1 MPGKEKF
8 WDYEPLGTGRA
19 RPLTEPASTNSAD
32 VFADPFSEPKEKEIK
47 TELPPEEF
55 SIPSGKTNW
64 LVRRGHAIGFIGL
77 SLFTIAVYLRPY
89 EFIPALWPL
98 RTMAFWIALV
108 TALAYVPTQLGLE
121 GNLTSRPREVNLL
134 LLFGL
139 MVLLSVPFADDPAYS
154 FGGFLDFIKVI
165 LIFVVLVN
173 VVRTESR
180 WRRLVLLLLAISCY
194 LGASALRNYGAGL
207 QMVEGFR
214 VRGSIGNMFDNP
226 NDMALHLVTM
236 VPISVGLM
244 LSTRNQL
251 AKLFYIVCALLMLG
265 GIAVTFSRGGFLGL
279 FCAAGVVI
287 WKLRSRNRF
296 LVVVAGVVLAG
307 ALLLFAPGALAD
319 RFSSV
324 FDKDQGS
331 SVGARKD
338 DLKRSLLV
346 SARHPLFG
354 IGIGNYMFRSNRGL
368 ATHNAYTQVSSEL
381 GVIALVLYVLFII
394 TPLKRLR
401 LIEQRYSTANVK
413 TRYYYLAVTMQASLI
428 GYMVS
433 SFFASVAF
441 LWYVYYLVGLALC
454 LSRLYEI
461 EQGIGV
467 SEPVEQVGINGASL
481 SRASAYQS

>member
-32 VFADPFSEPKEKEIK
+32 VFADPFSEPEETEIK
-47 TELPPEEF
+47 AEPLPEEF
-55 SIPSGKTNW
+55 PLTSGNTNW
-64 LVRRGHAIGFIGL
+64 LVRRGHAISFIGIF
-77 SLFTIAVYLRPY
+77 LFTIAVYLRPY
-89 EFIPALWPL
+89 EFIPVLWPL

-139 MVLLSVPFADDPAYS
+139 TVLLSVPFGDDPAYS
-154 FGGFLDFIKVI
+154 WGGFLDFLKVI

-173 VVRTESR
+173 VVRTEKR
-180 WRRLVLLLLAISCY
+180 WKILVFLLLAISCF
-194 LGASALRNYGAGL
+194 LSVSALRNYRSGAQL
-207 QMVEGFR
+207 VEGFR
-214 VRGSIGNMFDNP
+214 VKGSIGNMLENP

-236 VPISVGLM
+236 LPISVGLL

-251 AKLFYIVCALLMLG
+251 AKLFYIACALLMLG
-265 GIAVTFSRGGFLGL
+265 GIAVSFSRGGFLGL
-279 FCAAGVVI
+279 FCVAGVVI
-287 WKLRSRNRF
+287 WKLRSRHRF
-296 LVVVAGVVLAG
+296 LVVVAGAVLAG
-307 ALLLFAPGALAD
+307 ALLLFAPGAIAD

-381 GVIALVLYVLFII
+381 GITALVLYVLFII

-401 LIEQRYSTANVK
+401 VIEKRHFDPDVK
-413 TRYYYLAVTMQASLI
+413 TRYYYLAVCLQASLV

-441 LWYVYYLVGLALC
+441 LWYVYYLVGLAVC
-454 LSRLYEI
+454 LIRLYEI

-467 SEPVEQVGINGASL
+467 TKPVEQVGINGASM
-481 SRASAYQS
+481 SRASAY

>member
-207 QMVEGFR
+207 QMVEG
-214 VRGSIGNMFDNP
+214 
-226 NDMALHLVTM
+226 
-236 VPISVGLM
+236 
-244 LSTRNQL
+244 
-251 AKLFYIVCALLMLG
+251 
-265 GIAVTFSRGGFLGL
+265 
-279 FCAAGVVI
+279 
-287 WKLRSRNRF
+287 
-296 LVVVAGVVLAG
+296 
-307 ALLLFAPGALAD
+307 
-319 RFSSV
+319 
-324 FDKDQGS
+324 
-331 SVGARKD
+331 
-338 DLKRSLLV
+338 
-346 SARHPLFG
+346 
-354 IGIGNYMFRSNRGL
+354 
-368 ATHNAYTQVSSEL
+368 
-381 GVIALVLYVLFII
+381 
-394 TPLKRLR
+394 
-401 LIEQRYSTANVK
+401 
-413 TRYYYLAVTMQASLI
+413 
-428 GYMVS
+428 
-433 SFFASVAF
+433 
-441 LWYVYYLVGLALC
+441 
-454 LSRLYEI
+454 
-461 EQGIGV
+461 
-467 SEPVEQVGINGASL
+467 
-481 SRASAYQS
+481 

>member
-19 RPLTEPASTNSAD
+19 RPVIDPESTSSAGL
-32 VFADPFSEPKEKEIK
+32 FADPFSEPKETEIK
-47 TELPPEEF
+47 TEPPVEF
-55 SIPSGKTNW
+55 STSSGKTNW
-64 LVRRGHAIGFIGL
+64 LVRRGHAFSFLGIF
-77 SLFTIAVYLRPY
+77 LFTIAVYLRPY

-108 TALAYVPTQLGLE
+108 TALVYVPTQLGLE

-139 MVLLSVPFADDPAYS
+139 AVLLSVPFADDPAYS
-154 FGGFLDFIKVI
+154 WNGFLDFIKVI
-165 LIFVVLVN
+165 LIFVALVN

-180 WRRLVLLLLAISCY
+180 WKLLVFLLLAISCF
-194 LGASALRNYGAGL
+194 LSVNALRNYRSGL
-207 QMVEGFR
+207 QLVEGFR
-214 VRGSIGNMFDNP
+214 VKGSIGNMLENP

-236 VPISVGLM
+236 LPISVGLL

-251 AKLFYIVCALLMLG
+251 AKLFYLGCSLLMLG

-287 WKLRSRNRF
+287 WKLRSRHRF
-296 LVVVAGVVLAG
+296 LVVVGAVVLAS
-307 ALLLFAPGALAD
+307 ALLLFAPGAIAD

-331 SVGARKD
+331 SVSARKD

-346 SARHPLFG
+346 TARHPLFG

-368 ATHNAYTQVSSEL
+368 ATHNSYTQVSSEL
-381 GVIALVLYVLFII
+381 GVAGFVLYVLFMI

-401 LIEQRYSTANVK
+401 AIERRHSDTNVK
-413 TRYYYLAVTMQASLI
+413 TRYYYLAVCLQASLM

-441 LWYVYYLVGLALC
+441 LWYVYYLVGLAVC
-454 LSRLYEI
+454 LGRLYEI

-467 SEPVEQVGINGASL
+467 TKAVEEVGINGASMG
-481 SRASAYQS
+481 RASAY

>member
-8 WDYEPLGTGRA
+8 WDYEPLGTGRG
-19 RPLTEPASTNSAD
+19 RPLTEPASTDTAD
-32 VFADPFSEPKEKEIK
+32 FFADPFTEPKEKEIK
-47 TELPPEEF
+47 TEPPPEEF

-64 LVRRGHAIGFIGL
+64 LVRRGHAFSFVGIF
-77 SLFTIAVYLRPY
+77 LFTIAVYLRPY
-89 EFIPALWPL
+89 EFIPVLWPL

-139 MVLLSVPFADDPAYS
+139 TVLLSVPFADDPGYS
-154 FGGFLDFIKVI
+154 WGGFLDFIKVI
-165 LIFVVLVN
+165 LIFVVMVN
-173 VVRTESR
+173 VVRTEKR
-180 WRRLVLLLLAISCY
+180 WKVLIFLLLAISCF
-194 LGASALRNYGAGL
+194 LSIGSLRNYHSGVQL
-207 QMVEGFR
+207 VEGFR
-214 VRGSIGNMFDNP
+214 VKGSIGNMLENP

-236 VPISVGLM
+236 LPISVGLL

-251 AKLFYIVCALLMLG
+251 AKLFYIGCATLMLG

-279 FCAAGVVI
+279 FCAAAVVI
-287 WKLRSRNRF
+287 WKLRRRHRSM
-296 LVVVAGVVLAG
+296 VMVATVVLAG

-354 IGIGNYMFRSNRGL
+354 IGIGNYMFRSNRAL
-368 ATHNAYTQVSSEL
+368 ATHNSYTQVSSEL
-381 GVIALVLYVLFII
+381 GMTALVLYILFII

-401 LIEQRYSTANVK
+401 AIERRHTETNVN
-413 TRYYYLAVTMQASLI
+413 TRYYYLAVCVQASLV

-433 SFFASVAF
+433 AFFASVAF

-454 LSRLYEI
+454 LGRLYEI
-461 EQGIGV
+461 EQGFGV
-467 SEPVEQVGINGASL
+467 TKPVEEVGINGASV
-481 SRASAYQS
+481 SRASAY

>member
-19 RPLTEPASTNSAD
+19 RPLTEPESTNTAD
-32 VFADPFSEPKEKEIK
+32 FFADPFSEPKETETK
-47 TELPPEEF
+47 TELPEEL
-55 SIPSGKTNW
+55 SIHSGKTNW
-64 LVRRGHAIGFIGL
+64 LVRRGHAFSFIGIF
-77 SLFTIAVYLRPY
+77 LFTIAVYLRPY

-139 MVLLSVPFADDPAYS
+139 TVLLSVPFADDPAYS

-180 WRRLVLLLLAISCY
+180 WKILLFLLLAISCF
-194 LGASALRNYGAGL
+194 LSVSALRNYRSGVQL
-207 QMVEGFR
+207 VEGFR
-214 VRGSIGNMFDNP
+214 VKGSIGNMLENP

-236 VPISVGLM
+236 LPISVGLL
-244 LSTRNQL
+244 LSTKNQL
-251 AKLFYIVCALLMLG
+251 AKLFYLGCAMLMLG

-279 FCAAGVVI
+279 FCAAGLVI
-287 WKLRSRNRF
+287 WKLRKRHRF
-296 LVVVAGVVLAG
+296 MVVVATVVLAG
-307 ALLLFAPGALAD
+307 ALLLFAPGAIAD
-319 RFSSV
+319 RFSTV

-346 SARHPLFG
+346 TARHPLFG
-354 IGIGNYMFRSNRGL
+354 IGIGNYMFRSNRAL
-368 ATHNAYTQVSSEL
+368 ATHNSYTQVSSEL
-381 GVIALVLYVLFII
+381 GVTALVLYVLFII

-401 LIEQRYSTANVK
+401 AIEKRHAEPNAK
-413 TRYYYLAVTMQASLI
+413 TRYYYLAVCMQASLI

-467 SEPVEQVGINGASL
+467 TKPVAEVGINGASMT
-481 SRASAYQS
+481 RASAY

>member
-8 WDYEPLGTGRA
+8 WDYEPLSTGRA
-19 RPLTEPASTNSAD
+19 RPVTEPESTNSAGF
-32 VFADPFSEPKEKEIK
+32 FADPFSEPKA
-47 TELPPEEF
+47 TPELKAEPPEEF
-55 SIPSGKTNW
+55 SIPGGKTNW
-64 LVRRGHAIGFIGL
+64 LVRRGHAFSFIGIF
-77 SLFTIAVYLRPY
+77 LFTIAVYLRPY
-89 EFIPALWPL
+89 EFIPALWPI

-108 TALAYVPTQLGLE
+108 TALVYVPTQLGLE

-139 MVLLSVPFADDPAYS
+139 AVLLSVPFGDDPAYS
-154 FGGFLDFIKVI
+154 FNSFLDFIKVI

-180 WRRLVLLLLAISCY
+180 WKMLLFLLLAISCF
-194 LGASALRNYGAGL
+194 LSISALRNYRSGIQL
-207 QMVEGFR
+207 VEGFR
-214 VRGSIGNMFDNP
+214 VKGSIGNMLENP

-236 VPISVGLM
+236 LPISVGLL

-251 AKLFYIVCALLMLG
+251 AKLFYLGCSLLMLG

-287 WKLRSRNRF
+287 WKLRSRHRF
-296 LVVVAGVVLAG
+296 LVVVGAVVLAG
-307 ALLLFAPGALAD
+307 ALLLFAPGAIAD

-331 SVGARKD
+331 SVSARKD

-346 SARHPLFG
+346 TARHPIFG
-354 IGIGNYMFRSNRGL
+354 IGIGNYMFRSNRAL
-368 ATHNAYTQVSSEL
+368 ATHNSYTQVSSEL
-381 GVIALVLYVLFII
+381 GVTAFVLYVLFMI

-401 LIEQRYSTANVK
+401 AIERKHSTTNGK
-413 TRYYYLAVTMQASLI
+413 TRFYYLAVCTQGSLV
-428 GYMVS
+428 GYMVC

-441 LWYVYYLVGLALC
+441 LWYVYYLVALALC
-454 LSRLYEI
+454 LSRFYEI

-467 SEPVEQVGINGASL
+467 TKPEQEIGINSASM
-481 SRASAYQS
+481 SRASAY

>member
-1 MPGKEKF
+1 MPGKKKF

-32 VFADPFSEPKEKEIK
+32 VFAYPFSEPKEKEIK

-180 WRRLVLLLLAISCY
+180 WRRLGLLLLAISCY

-279 FCAAGVVI
+279 FCAAGGVI

-381 GVIALVLYVLFII
+381 GVAAFVLYLLFMI

-401 LIEQRYSTANVK
+401 AIEKRHSTSDEKK
-413 TRYYYLAVTMQASLI
+413 TRYYYLVVCMQGS
-428 GYMVS
+428 
-433 SFFASVAF
+433 
-441 LWYVYYLVGLALC
+441 
-454 LSRLYEI
+454 
-461 EQGIGV
+461 
-467 SEPVEQVGINGASL
+467 
-481 SRASAYQS
+481 